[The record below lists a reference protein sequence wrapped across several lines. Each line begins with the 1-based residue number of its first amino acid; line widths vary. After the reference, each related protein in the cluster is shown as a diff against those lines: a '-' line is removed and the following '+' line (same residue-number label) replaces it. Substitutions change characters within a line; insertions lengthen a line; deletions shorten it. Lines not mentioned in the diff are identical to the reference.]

1 MVINGG
7 SAFDDQNTMVFKN
20 EPFADGGTMVVNG
33 VDKIGYY
40 KSFKVAFLLVSSI
53 AIPTFYVHRVQLG
66 DNGDK
71 RVEREHNEAIWHR
84 TWTRSLQ
91 VHLLPV
97 WLAEY
102 REYY

>member
-1 MVINGG
+1 MVISGG

-53 AIPTFYVHRVQLG
+53 TIPTFYLHRVQLG

-71 RVEREHNEAIWHR
+71 
-84 TWTRSLQ
+84 
-91 VHLLPV
+91 
-97 WLAEY
+97 
-102 REYY
+102 

>member
-40 KSFKVAFLLVSSI
+40 KSFKVAFLLVSI
-53 AIPTFYVHRVQLG
+53 TIPTCYLHRVQLG

-71 RVEREHNEAIWHR
+71 
-84 TWTRSLQ
+84 
-91 VHLLPV
+91 
-97 WLAEY
+97 
-102 REYY
+102 